1 MRVIAVA
8 VMRKL
13 GVSLVAAVGVAA
25 GSTMAAGAAHA
36 DEGWVGPFASSWT
49 CEQNAFSYG
58 WNATCQ
64 RFDRGWYWWSPA
76 QG

>member
-1 MRVIAVA
+1 MKRLVA
-8 VMRKL
+8 VVVASVVV
-13 GVSLVAAVGVAA
+13 VSGGIL
-25 GSTMAAGAAHA
+25 TAGAAHA
-36 DEGWVGPFASSWT
+36 DEGWVGPFSSSWT

-76 QG
+76 RG

>member
-1 MRVIAVA
+1 MNVVS

-13 GVSLVAAVGVAA
+13 LVSVLAAADIAA
-25 GSTMAAGAAHA
+25 GAALSAGAAHA
-36 DEGWVGPFASSWT
+36 DEGWVGPFSSSWT

-58 WNATCQ
+58 WDATCE
-64 RFDRGWYWWSPA
+64 RGGDGWYWWSPA